1 MKTTNQ
7 QDLLSKVE
15 EVVQHI
21 EKSGRDKV
29 PIHSMI
35 DAIVRELGNDLGI
48 FGARLYER
56 GGEDYVLLATFPGG
70 LAVDDSVRVPRDY
83 APMELCLMRGVVY
96 MQADDPRL
104 DRALEAVLGAGE
116 FAAVEVGAE
125 RYVIAFDVEPGRRE
139 DVVNALGV
147 VRHAITQKIRE
158 QQTEEIFRQAKQIQT
173 SIMPEE
179 PPSFHFYDIA
189 GRSDS
194 LDSVGGDLFDY
205 IPIHHGILGIAIADA
220 SGHGL
225 PAALQVRDVYM
236 GLRMGMARD
245 LKIVRTVERL
255 NQIINSSTLS
265 SRFVSLFYG
274 ELEPSGLFIYVNAGH
289 PSPFHLP
296 ASPNRPVMRLQQGGP
311 ILGPLGDA
319 TYDRG
324 FVRLDPGDVLVLYT
338 DGITETRDRA
348 ATEPGEAG
356 EEYGVA
362 RLQEVVSRHRDRC
375 AEEILDAIFEDLRVF
390 SDGAPTEDDRTVIV
404 IRYPD

>member
-1 MKTTNQ
+1 MKKSKQ

-15 EVVQHI
+15 DAVRQI

-35 DAIVRELGNDLGI
+35 DAIVRELGGELGI

-56 GGEDYVLLATFPGG
+56 GGEEYVLLATFPGG
-70 LAVDDSVRVPRDY
+70 LTVDDSVRVPRDY

-104 DRALEAVLGAGE
+104 DRELEEILGAKE

-147 VRHAITQKIRE
+147 IRHAVTQKIRE
-158 QQTEEIFRQAKQIQT
+158 QQAEEIFHQAKLIQT
-173 SIMPEE
+173 SIMPDES
-179 PPSFHFYDIA
+179 PSFHFYDIA

-205 IPIHHGILGIAIADA
+205 IPIHDGIMGIAIADA

-255 NQIINSSTLS
+255 NQIIHSSTLS

-274 ELEPSGLFIYVNAGH
+274 ELEASGLFIYVNAGH
-289 PSPFHLP
+289 PAPFHLP
-296 ASPNRPVMRLQQGGP
+296 KSPNRPVMRLQQGGP
-311 ILGPLGDA
+311 ILGPLGNA

-324 FVRLDPGDVLVLYT
+324 FVRLEPCDVLLLYT

-348 ATEPGEAG
+348 ANEPGEAG

-362 RLQEVVSRHRDRC
+362 RLEAVVNRHRNEG
-375 AEEILDAIFEDLRVF
+375 AESILDAIFQDLNEF